1 MTVGAAFI
9 QLLSA
14 AIAGGL
20 GGWFVL
26 LGVNAQFRRQSEAA
40 LRALFIEVE
49 GNASVAAQMVGAIAN
64 GTAFEAG
71 KPNPSWLRRGI
82 WDSQLPLLS
91 QILDHEALRVATLAY
106 SSLEVVRQMPRPALS
121 GAASAE
127 VYSHGGWIDIEIVK
141 IRDAFK
147 SAENCLVHLIAE
159 QDRQAG
165 LPWTKKLSA
174 QLHRLVGRSK

>member
-1 MTVGAAFI
+1 MTVGAALI

-49 GNASVAAQMVGAIAN
+49 GNASVATQMVGAIAN
-64 GTAFEAG
+64 GTASEAG
-71 KPNPSWLRRGI
+71 KPNPGWLRRGI

-91 QILDHEALRVATLAY
+91 QILDHEALRNATLAY
-106 SSLEVVRQMPRPALS
+106 SALEVVRQIPLTGASS
-121 GAASAE
+121 GE
-127 VYSHGGWIDIEIVK
+127 VYAHGGWIDIEIVK
-141 IRDAFK
+141 IRDAFEK
-147 SAENCLVHLIAE
+147 AKGCLGKLIAV

-165 LPWTKKLSA
+165 LPWTEKIRA
-174 QLHRLVGRSK
+174 QIGRLKGCSK